1 MQHHPSSPSHLLPV
15 LESTTR
21 KFIEDTR
28 FHQDLRYLKLWAQ
41 YARLVERS
49 DDVWSFLNSREVGTG
64 HALFYEEWAL
74 AAESKGK
81 VSNADEI
88 YRMGINRKAQPLKR
102 LQTSHQGYKNRAA
115 GIEEEFS
122 ERSTN
127 PGRTALA
134 SRLPGGQS
142 APSTGL
148 QQSSGPKTLLGQPLN
163 GAKLDV
169 FSDAGVRGGL
179 DQREGEWEDMGT
191 REGNRKENFMEAMPW
206 KGEVMKQDKTKVTP
220 RAPKMSVFSDSV
232 SQSEGLPLLS
242 SLTSPH
248 YPQDDA
254 AFVKPLP
261 PTFVADSI
269 RSDPLKNFGKDTKKV
284 ASDGK
289 KSSKTK
295 SSSLKT
301 RPVAAANTDEGQEV
315 IGKNGKIERR
325 MFQWDQV
332 FRNGTEYCFEELR
345 AASMGLGDSSSSG
358 WGAKDVRDWELEWH
372 TPTSRFMSTVN
383 GRLTR

>member
-1 MQHHPSSPSHLLPV
+1 MQHHPSSPTHLLPV

-28 FHQDLRYLKLWAQ
+28 FQQDLRYLKLWAQ

-88 YRMGINRKAQPLKR
+88 YRIGVNRKAQPLKR
-102 LQTSHQGYKNRAA
+102 LQTSYQGFKNRAA
-115 GIEEEFS
+115 GIEEEVS
-122 ERSTN
+122 ERSN
-127 PGRTALA
+127 PPSRTALA

-142 APSTGL
+142 APSTGS

-169 FSDAGVRGGL
+169 FSDAGTRGGL

-220 RAPKMSVFSDSV
+220 RAPKMSVFSDAV
-232 SQSEGLPLLS
+232 SQSDDIFISSESDWPQLPL
-242 SLTSPH
+242 
-248 YPQDDA
+248 
-254 AFVKPLP
+254 
-261 PTFVADSI
+261 
-269 RSDPLKNFGKDTKKV
+269 G
-284 ASDGK
+284 
-289 KSSKTK
+289 
-295 SSSLKT
+295 
-301 RPVAAANTDEGQEV
+301 
-315 IGKNGKIERR
+315 
-325 MFQWDQV
+325 
-332 FRNGTEYCFEELR
+332 
-345 AASMGLGDSSSSG
+345 
-358 WGAKDVRDWELEWH
+358 
-372 TPTSRFMSTVN
+372 
-383 GRLTR
+383 